1 VAWNIKIYRYVGDV
15 SVVHQDVAAVSLLAT
30 AKQAGLLVV
39 LGLAE
44 GPSFAH
50 GVGVLGGNGRG

>member
-1 VAWNIKIYRYVGDV
+1 
-15 SVVHQDVAAVSLLAT
+15 VVHQDVAAVSLLAT
-30 AKQAGLLVV
+30 AKRAGLLVV
-39 LGLAE
+39 LGLVE